1 MDAASSILAPLQPFG
16 IYLIAI
22 GGLLIGLGLIIGFFE
37 KPAAPVMSNYVPA
50 ATSQGVPQDDVVAR
64 LEKLADLRNRGLI
77 SETDYESLKAKALQR
92 GE

>member
-1 MDAASSILAPLQPFG
+1 MDAVSSILAPLQPFG

-22 GGLLIGLGLIIGFFE
+22 GGLLVGLGLIIGFFE
-37 KPAAPVMSNYVPA
+37 KPALGAVNVNRA
-50 ATSQGVPQDDVVAR
+50 HDQKTSPQDDVVAR

-77 SETDYESLKAKALQR
+77 SDSDYEALKAKALQR

>member
-22 GGLLIGLGLIIGFFE
+22 GGILIGLGLIIGFFE
-37 KPAAPVMSNYVPA
+37 KPAPA
-50 ATSQGVPQDDVVAR
+50 TVGDNRVSAQATTHEDVVAR

-77 SETDYESLKAKALQR
+77 SESDYESLKAKALQR

>member
-1 MDAASSILAPLQPFG
+1 MDALSSMLAPLQPFG

-37 KPAAPVMSNYVPA
+37 KPATVATGNNRVAAPASSA
-50 ATSQGVPQDDVVAR
+50 QDDVVAR

-77 SETDYESLKAKALQR
+77 SDSDYEALKAKALQR

>member
-1 MDAASSILAPLQPFG
+1 MDTASSILAPLQPYG

-22 GGLLIGLGLIIGFFE
+22 GGILIGLGLIIGFFE
-37 KPAAPVMSNYVPA
+37 KPAPVTNSYNSVA
-50 ATSQGVPQDDVVAR
+50 VKQSVPQDDVVAR

-77 SETDYESLKAKALQR
+77 SESDYESLKAKALQR

>member
-1 MDAASSILAPLQPFG
+1 MDTASSILAPLQPFG

-22 GGLLIGLGLIIGFFE
+22 GGILIGLGLIIGFFE
-37 KPAAPVMSNYVPA
+37 KPAPVTANYNTM
-50 ATSQGVPQDDVVAR
+50 ATSQSVPQDDVVAR

-77 SETDYESLKAKALQR
+77 SESDYESLKAKALQR